1 MVGYTQMTKQE
12 KAQYKKEW
20 YENNKKQ
27 TQLNRIIK
35 GLETSTPK
43 VRPSTLEKYGI
54 TVNDKNEIN
63 IPKKI

>member
-20 YENNKKQ
+20 YENNKMQ

-35 GLETSTPK
+35 GFETSTRK
-43 VRPSTLEKYGI
+43 VRPSTLEKYGL